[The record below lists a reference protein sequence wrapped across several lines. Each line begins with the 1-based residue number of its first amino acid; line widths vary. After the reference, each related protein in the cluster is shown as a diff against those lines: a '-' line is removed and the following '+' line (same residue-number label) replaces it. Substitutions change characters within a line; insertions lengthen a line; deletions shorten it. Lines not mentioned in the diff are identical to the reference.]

1 MLIFF
6 PASNYYVTLSTKPKK
21 KKKRKPRNFM
31 VILQLFVLW
40 PKTEKIIIITTTTR
54 ATSVTPTTTIT
65 ISSVSCSIHDT
76 NVRKKMEPIKKP
88 SITTSDWCGV
98 VEVAFAKGRKGHTH
112 MKCIHTYITVLLP
125 VVNLFNGKY
134 DEESGPRDENVCDVL
149 VCEYMCVRMAC
160 ERARACP

>member
-1 MLIFF
+1 M
-6 PASNYYVTLSTKPKK
+6 SVKK
-21 KKKRKPRNFM
+21 WNQSKS
-31 VILQLFVLW
+31 Q
-40 PKTEKIIIITTTTR
+40 
-54 ATSVTPTTTIT
+54 
-65 ISSVSCSIHDT
+65 VSQHQI
-76 NVRKKMEPIKKP
+76 
-88 SITTSDWCGV
+88 GV